1 MLVDA
6 ERRKVCR
13 YRMQIP
19 VLFTWH
25 DGHHQTRTDGG
36 FTRDVSVQGLFVTA
50 SVVPPIKA
58 AIKVEVLLPPALNQ
72 MPRNTLKALGVVIR
86 RSSSSEPRGFAIAVK
101 LGADFGS
108 AENYL
113 PQ

>member
-13 YRMQIP
+13 YRLQIP

-25 DGHHQTRTDGG
+25 DGHQTRTDGG

-50 SVVPPIKA
+50 SVVPPIQA
-58 AIKVEVLLPPALNQ
+58 AIKVEVLLPQALNR
-72 MPRNTLKALGVVIR
+72 MPGNTLKAPGFVIR
-86 RSSSSEPRGFAIAVK
+86 RYSSSEPQGFAIAVK

-108 AENYL
+108 GENDL